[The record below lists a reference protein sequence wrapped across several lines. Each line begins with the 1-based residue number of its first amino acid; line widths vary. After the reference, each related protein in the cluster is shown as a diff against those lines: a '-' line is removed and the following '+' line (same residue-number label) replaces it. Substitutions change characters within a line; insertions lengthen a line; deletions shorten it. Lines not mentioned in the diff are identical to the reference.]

1 MSTAPLRSNAGP
13 RADRKA
19 KQSRPDVVHSTAAVK
34 TLSTSTSHQQG
45 SKSSSAS
52 SWWTQP
58 TALYS
63 SFVDALPG
71 RAAFSVPWS
80 RPNVEPVA
88 LSKSLDE
95 DTSVG
100 GLDEATRASRKPAD
114 KVCH

>member
-1 MSTAPLRSNAGP
+1 MSTAPLRANAGP

-19 KQSRPDVVHSTAAVK
+19 KQSRPPDVVHSTAAVK

-45 SKSSSAS
+45 SKSSSL

-88 LSKSLDE
+88 LSKSQDE
-95 DTSVG
+95 DAAVG